1 MVKISH
7 HVNGGQS
14 MTKAV
19 AVKMRASK
27 TTFALIEY
35 AKADGITIT
44 YENVYP
50 GSIYTHKI
58 LKAYHYIKTSEDMPI
73 SKNPSILERFANVY
87 DVPLKTA
94 KVTTLEGMAR
104 EFGKL
109 SEHLDRK
116 SIQANP
122 PVNDRAYVERSEFT
136 ITDLY
141 NDLMSRIEWSLFRY
155 MTLFYTFGFDALPF
169 YSTVL
174 DYSYY
179 VKQRKKFRRCKYMFC
194 LNMFAIGKDNCR
206 DAKSKRVD
214 SRFCCDT
221 CRKAS
226 HESKKRFDK
235 TGSYL
240 PIEYYL
246 PLYSE
251 SIDDRFRLREET
263 QPSYKVETEIMKKK
277 PMFKAKL
284 KNESYE
290 HGEMVKYK
298 TLTEAKQAQIITEKV
313 DKIAVYRQII
323 RRTNPY
329 ISEGR

>member
-1 MVKISH
+1 L
-7 HVNGGQS
+7 GG
-14 MTKAV
+14 V
-19 AVKMRASK
+19 
-27 TTFALIEY
+27 
-35 AKADGITIT
+35 
-44 YENVYP
+44 
-50 GSIYTHKI
+50 
-58 LKAYHYIKTSEDMPI
+58 
-73 SKNPSILERFANVY
+73 
-87 DVPLKTA
+87 
-94 KVTTLEGMAR
+94 AR
-104 EFGKL
+104 EFAKL

-155 MTLFYTFGFDALPF
+155 MALVYTFGFDALPY

-194 LNMFAIGKDNCR
+194 LNMFAIEDNFR

-214 SRFCCDT
+214 SRFCCDA

-284 KNESYE
+284 KNESYK

-298 TLTEAKQAQIITEKV
+298 TLAEAKQAQIIAEKV

-323 RRTNPY
+323 RQTNPY
-329 ISEGR
+329 ISEGQ

>member
-1 MVKISH
+1 
-7 HVNGGQS
+7 

-19 AVKMRASK
+19 AAKMRASK

-58 LKAYHYIKTSEDMPI
+58 LKAYHYVKTNEDMPK
-73 SKNPSILERFANVY
+73 SKNPSILERFANVG

-104 EFGKL
+104 EFAKL
-109 SEHLDRK
+109 SEYLDRQSTK
-116 SIQANP
+116 ANP

-141 NDLMSRIEWSLFRY
+141 NDLMSIIEWSLFRY
-155 MTLFYTFGFDALPF
+155 IALLHTFGLDALSY

-174 DYSYY
+174 NYSYY
-179 VKQRKKFRRCKYMFC
+179 VRERKKFRRCKYMFC
-194 LNMFAIGKDNCR
+194 LNMFAIEGDNLR
-206 DAKSKRVD
+206 DSKSKRVD
-214 SRFCCDT
+214 SRFCCDA

-226 HESKKRFDK
+226 HDANKRFK
-235 TGSYL
+235 RTGSYL
-240 PIEYYL
+240 PIEYYA
-246 PLYSE
+246 PIYGE
-251 SIDDRFRLREET
+251 SVDDRYRLHEET

-277 PMFKAKL
+277 PMFKVKL

-298 TLTEAKQAQIITEKV
+298 TLAEAKQAQTIAEKV

-329 ISEGR
+329 ISEGQ

>member
-1 MVKISH
+1 
-7 HVNGGQS
+7 

-35 AKADGITIT
+35 AEAEKKLTGIPVT

-58 LKAYHYIKTSEDMPI
+58 TKAYHHVKTSEDMPK
-73 SKNPSILERFANVY
+73 SKSPSILERFANVD

-104 EFGKL
+104 EFAKL

-141 NDLMSRIEWSLFRY
+141 NDLISKIEWSLLRY
-155 MTLFYTFGFDALPF
+155 MALIYTFGSDALPY

-174 DYSYY
+174 DYAYY
-179 VKQRKKFRRCKYMFC
+179 VQQRKKFRRCKYMFC
-194 LNMFAIGKDNCR
+194 LNMFAIEDNFR

-226 HESKKRFDK
+226 HDAKKRFDK

-298 TLTEAKQAQIITEKV
+298 TLAEAKQAQIIAEKV

>member
-1 MVKISH
+1 
-7 HVNGGQS
+7 

-19 AVKMRASK
+19 AANKLRAMRASE

-35 AKADGITIT
+35 AEAEKKLTGIPVT

-58 LKAYHYIKTSEDMPI
+58 LKAYHYAKSSEDIPK
-73 SKNPSILERFANVY
+73 SKKPSILERFANVD

-104 EFGKL
+104 EFAKL
-109 SEHLDRK
+109 SEYLDRL
-116 SIQANP
+116 SIKADP

-155 MTLFYTFGFDALPF
+155 MALLHTFGFDALPY

-179 VKQRKKFRRCKYMFC
+179 VHERKKFRRCKYMYC
-194 LNMFAIGKDNCR
+194 LNMFAIEGDNLR
-206 DAKSKRVD
+206 DSKSKRVD

-226 HESKKRFDK
+226 HDANKRFK
-235 TGSYL
+235 RTGSYL
-240 PIEYYL
+240 PIEYYT
-246 PLYSE
+246 PIYDE
-251 SIDDRFRLREET
+251 SVDDRYRLHEET

-277 PMFKAKL
+277 PMFKVKL

-298 TLTEAKQAQIITEKV
+298 TLAEAKQAQIIAGKV

-329 ISEGR
+329 ISEGQ